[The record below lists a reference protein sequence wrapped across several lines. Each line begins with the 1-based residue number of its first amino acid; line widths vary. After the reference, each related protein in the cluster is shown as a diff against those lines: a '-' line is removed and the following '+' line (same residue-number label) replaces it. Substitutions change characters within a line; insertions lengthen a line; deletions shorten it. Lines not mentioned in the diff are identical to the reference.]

1 METII
6 NGINYLEF
14 IRKPISE
21 NPPKILINSKPF
33 YDKFLNKKRR
43 KK

>member
-14 IRKPISE
+14 ISKPILE
-21 NPPKILINSKPF
+21 NPPKIFINSKPF